1 MVAEAMNCA
10 FQLPPDGV
18 PRELHKQSPS
28 DTMDDRQKPS
38 AIWTRHSTLLTLI
51 QRSRKGLLSNH
62 LGCPTSGISL
72 CRGGGRFVLASQQDW
87 KYWQRYPGMQF
98 SSVNLKFHEPCVNIY
113 ACLPSPYALQ
123 LGKFTCIIFLSSLP
137 IFHCPHYPS
146 TSMKQTFLK
155 KKKGCQIHLSKWNT
169 LLVPPPHTSCHYHSI
184 QFSSTQSRLTPIQS
198 RRHILW
204 KLKKASEQTGST
216 GQQLCC
222 LLQYPRPVA
231 NSEVSLLVRS
241 L

>member
-1 MVAEAMNCA
+1 M
-10 FQLPPDGV
+10 
-18 PRELHKQSPS
+18 
-28 DTMDDRQKPS
+28 
-38 AIWTRHSTLLTLI
+38 
-51 QRSRKGLLSNH
+51 
-62 LGCPTSGISL
+62 
-72 CRGGGRFVLASQQDW
+72 LASQQDW